1 MIQGCEI
8 LYPSHITTV
17 KAKKAF
23 KLKVLQE
30 SPETVIA
37 DFTITEKG
45 KVKSNLLFF
54 THNPKAWQS
63 TFTEAFMHIKK
74 NGISKGRQI
83 TVYEDEY
90 KTCPMFTINIYNN
103 GTVMVQGSE
112 NCLDNFQNNF
122 QKMKEEAEKEAKESS
137 TYSVADS
144 TNKTESFIISSNP
157 SVHS

>member
-37 DFTITEKG
+37 ITEKG

-83 TVYEDEY
+83 TVYEDED
-90 KTCPMFTINIYNN
+90 KTCPVFTINIYNN
-103 GTVMVQGSE
+103 GLSE
-112 NCLDNFQNNF
+112 QFS
-122 QKMKEEAEKEAKESS
+122 K
-137 TYSVADS
+137 
-144 TNKTESFIISSNP
+144 
-157 SVHS
+157 

>member
-17 KAKKAF
+17 KAKKTF

-54 THNPKAWQS
+54 THNPKAWHS

-122 QKMKEEAEKEAKESS
+122 QKMKEEAEKAAKESS

>member
-17 KAKKAF
+17 KAKKTF

-37 DFTITEKG
+37 ITEKG

-54 THNPKAWQS
+54 THNPKAWHS
-63 TFTEAFMHIKK
+63 TFFEAFMHIKK

-122 QKMKEEAEKEAKESS
+122 QKMKEEAEKAAKESS